1 MSAARPRHSPRVR
14 SALDRVLIHDIKNM
28 EFRLQMLLSNLEENY
43 EDPEFKRSVQELL
56 ASTISRL
63 ESIVGRWEAHQEAVL
78 VKVSLDLNEVL
89 RSVTSS
95 ATGGSGRLRP
105 AAAARLP
112 ELALSLGQ
120 PPLIWGDPYYL
131 RDAFASLLDNALE
144 AAGAGGKVLLRSF
157 ASRRRRGARARAVI
171 DVIDNGCGM
180 SAEFVRERLFRPF
193 ETTKEGGVGLGLAT
207 AAQIVKL
214 HGGTIRVHSQ
224 PGGGTIVR
232 ASFPAARPAE

>member
-1 MSAARPRHSPRVR
+1 M
-14 SALDRVLIHDIKNM
+14 DRVLIHDIKNM

-43 EDPEFKRSVQELL
+43 DDPDFKRSVRELL

-63 ESIVGRWEAHQEAVL
+63 ESIVGRWESHQEAVL
-78 VKVSLDLNEVL
+78 VKVSLDVNDVL
-89 RSVTSS
+89 RAVSGS
-95 ATGGSGRLRP
+95 ATGGTGRLRP

-120 PPLIWGDPYYL
+120 PPAIWGDPYFL
-131 RDAFASLLDNALE
+131 RDALASLLDNALE
-144 AAGAGGKVLLRSF
+144 AAGTGGKVLLRSF
-157 ASRRRRGARARAVI
+157 ASRRKGGRVRAVV

-193 ETTKEGGVGLGLAT
+193 ETTKEGGVGLGLFT

-214 HGGTIRVHSQ
+214 HRGSLRVHSQ

-232 ASFPAARPAE
+232 ASFPAARPSE